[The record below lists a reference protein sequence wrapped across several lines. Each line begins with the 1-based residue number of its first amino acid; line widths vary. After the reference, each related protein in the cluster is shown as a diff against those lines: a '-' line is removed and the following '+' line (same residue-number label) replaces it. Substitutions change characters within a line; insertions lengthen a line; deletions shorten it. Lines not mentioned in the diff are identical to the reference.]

1 MACTMIRFPG
11 VRPHLLG
18 KLIHIWCAAGES
30 NPHFSY
36 TLQGLAPRCA
46 KQRKIVYCGIFL
58 PRIHPSGISS
68 VLLIFLDDIP
78 LVIHIVPN

>member
-18 KLIHIWCAAGES
+18 KLIHIWCAAGEL

-46 KQRKIVYCGIFL
+46 KQRN
-58 PRIHPSGISS
+58 
-68 VLLIFLDDIP
+68 
-78 LVIHIVPN
+78 LVAGEGFEPPT